1 MAKAGRTIKLPT
13 FAIAELSKQQRSELE
28 SSFDAVVSSI
38 DVAMRGGVCSVGLM
52 FEIATAHWRRTIS
65 SHSVIDSLAR
75 MEGDLSRAAPLKP
88 PTKYKRD
95 DLCGFWHFHFCDAR
109 FLATNLRLEADSR
122 PGSLAER
129 LLPIFRECAGDC
141 FEAAAGRILHQAVIG
156 SYHHRAGRRAL
167 TGECIVFDGLARH
180 NYYQTLRLH
189 DEDDVDVRQR
199 IDRYRECDA
208 AMGRLG

>member
-1 MAKAGRTIKLPT
+1 MATAGKTIKLPT
-13 FAIAELSKQQRSELE
+13 FAIDELSKQQRSELE

-52 FEIATAHWRRTIS
+52 LELATVHWRRTIS

-75 MEGDLSRAAPLKP
+75 MEGDLGRATPLKL
-88 PTKYKRD
+88 PTKYKRY
-95 DLCGFWHFHFCDAR
+95 DLCGLWHFHFDDAR
-109 FLATNLRLEADSR
+109 FLATNLRLEAESCAGR
-122 PGSLAER
+122 LAER
-129 LLPIFRECAGDC
+129 LRPIFRICAGES
-141 FEAAAGRILHQAVIG
+141 FGAAAGRILHEAVIG

-180 NYYQTLRLH
+180 NYYLTLRLH
-189 DEDDVDVRQR
+189 NEDDVDVRKR